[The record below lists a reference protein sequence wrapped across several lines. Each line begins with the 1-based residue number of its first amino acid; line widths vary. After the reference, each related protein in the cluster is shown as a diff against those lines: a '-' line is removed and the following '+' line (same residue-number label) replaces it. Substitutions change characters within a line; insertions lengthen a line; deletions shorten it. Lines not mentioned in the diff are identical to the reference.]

1 MKKIK
6 LHGRH
11 GKGKFALVDKDDFES
26 LNQWRWHLST
36 QGYVKRSKNL
46 GNGKWKWYFMHSC
59 ILKVPNGFENDHKNR
74 NKLDNRKANLRI
86 CTKTQNIA
94 NRVARSKSGYKGVK
108 KCSKNSWR
116 AMIQRDNKMVYLGS
130 YKSPEE
136 AALAYDMAAATLHG
150 EFACLNLEQ

>member
-6 LHGRH
+6 LYGKY
-11 GKGKFALVDKDDFES
+11 GKGKFALVDEDYFEL
-26 LNQWRWHLST
+26 LNQWKWHVTSS
-36 QGYVKRSKNL
+36 GYVRRSKYL
-46 GNGKWKWYFMHSC
+46 DKYKRKFYLMHNQV
-59 ILKVPNGFENDHKNR
+59 LTVPKGLETDHINR
-74 NKLDNRKANLRI
+74 NKLDNRKANLRY

-136 AALAYDMAAATLHG
+136 AALAYDMAATTLHG
-150 EFACLNLEQ
+150 EFAWLNLEQ